1 MCQRAQEDY
10 DSCVLGI
17 ALLLAV
23 QPAAGQDLA
32 VRALP
37 GEPFVGQ
44 EVLVTWT
51 LEIPPAHRARGL
63 AQRFRR
69 PLELPVEFSV
79 GELSSG
85 TLTWRDTDGIELV
98 RNGAVTRAMATG
110 LETPAEDLRV
120 VLEANWAP
128 REPGAFVL
136 PPAVARYGLEA
147 PAGGLGLGIGGALE
161 EVAASVPAMRVTV
174 RPVPE
179 SGRPLGYTGSVGR
192 PTARWEEAEGLV
204 LRLQVED
211 GMGGGPPRWDPGPGW
226 EASGP
231 VAGPRGLHVYT
242 LRAAGPWSSAPR
254 ALAWPWFDPEAEQFQ
269 ILEVALPALDLPP
282 PPKADAPVP
291 AALERSLLPILLAW
305 AGVVVCYWWWDARP
319 RTTFAP

>member
-10 DSCVLGI
+10 DSDVLGI
-17 ALLLAV
+17 ALILAV
-23 QPAAGQDLA
+23 QPAACQDLA

-79 GELSSG
+79 GEPSSG
-85 TLTWRDTDGIELV
+85 TLTWRETDGIEVV
-98 RNGAVTRAMATG
+98 RNGAVTRAVATG
-110 LETPAEDLRV
+110 LEAPEEDLRV
-120 VLEANWAP
+120 SLAATWTP
-128 REPGAFVL
+128 REPGEFVL

-147 PAGGLGLGIGGALE
+147 PDGGLRLGLGGALE

-192 PTARWEEAEGLV
+192 PTARWGEPEGLV

-211 GMGGGPPRWDPGPGW
+211 GRGGGPPRWDPGPGW

-231 VAGPRGLHVYT
+231 VAGTRGLHVYT
-242 LRAAGPWSSAPR
+242 LRAAGPWSSVPR
-254 ALAWPWFDPEAEQFQ
+254 ALAWPWFDPEAEQFLT
-269 ILEVALPALDLPP
+269 LELALPALDLPP

-319 RTTFAP
+319 RTPLTP